1 MAAEQSP
8 YKAVIKG
15 EFMQVYNNPDIFFK
29 DSKTAIIK
37 ADNYE
42 QLLDVLKEFD
52 KYIIY
57 SIDIKPISLKQSWW
71 EN

>member
-1 MAAEQSP
+1 MATKQSP

-29 DSKTAIIK
+29 NSKTAIVE
-37 ADNYE
+37 ADSYE

-57 SIDIKPISLKQSWW
+57 RIDIKSTTIAKRKCK
-71 EN
+71 